1 MSTTA
6 DVLAELDRL
15 GTEQNRKIY
24 ARHGVPSPCS
34 GVSFASFGQL
44 RKRLGVDPALAR
56 GLMAS
61 GNSDA
66 QLLATMVCD
75 ARALDDAEAQAWV
88 EGARWHGLSDALAT
102 AFVDAPRAPVWARRW
117 MKDRRETVRRTG
129 YSLVACLTR
138 AGREDVEDGWLAD
151 VLVTIER
158 ELHRS
163 PNFAR
168 AAMNT
173 ALIAIGGD
181 RPALTAVA
189 LAAAKR
195 IGRVEVDHGQTGC
208 KTPDAAEY
216 IGKMRARA
224 AGKTSTSRRRPA
236 AKSSKGAAKEGAAR
250 SGATRARGSLA
261 GGRPGASSRR
271 G

>member
-1 MSTTA
+1 MSSTA
-6 DVLAELDRL
+6 DVLSELSRL

-24 ARHGVPSPCS
+24 ARHGVPSPCF

-56 GLMAS
+56 GLMAT
-61 GNSDA
+61 GNPDA

-88 EGARWHGLSDALAT
+88 EGARWHGLADALAT
-102 AFVDAPRAPVWARRW
+102 AFVDAPRAPAWARRW

-138 AGREDVEDGWLAD
+138 REREDVDDAWLAD

-158 ELHRS
+158 ELHGS

-181 RPALTAVA
+181 RPALTAAA

-195 IGRVEVDHGQTGC
+195 IGKVEVDHGQTGC
-208 KTPDAAEY
+208 ETPDATEY
-216 IGKMRARA
+216 IAKMRARA
-224 AGKTSTSRRRPA
+224 AGKPKTPTSKRKAKAALRRAKGERKTRASQRRGATSRKA
-236 AKSSKGAAKEGAAR
+236 
-250 SGATRARGSLA
+250 
-261 GGRPGASSRR
+261 
-271 G
+271 

>member
-6 DVLAELDRL
+6 DTIAVLAELQRL

-44 RKRLGVDPALAR
+44 RQRLGVDPALAR

-88 EGARWHGLSDALAT
+88 EGARWHGLADALAT
-102 AFVDAPRAPVWARRW
+102 AFADAPRAPQWARRW
-117 MKDRRETVRRTG
+117 MKDGRETVRRTG

-138 AGREDVEDGWLAD
+138 LGRADVDDAWLAD

-158 ELHRS
+158 ELHGS

-181 RPALTAVA
+181 RPALTAAA

-195 IGRVEVDHGQTGC
+195 IGKVEVDHGQTGC

-216 IGKMRARA
+216 IAKMRARA
-224 AGKTSTSRRRPA
+224 AAKAKKPA
-236 AKSSKGAAKEGAAR
+236 AKAAPRRAAKAARRKAPARGGAAQR
-250 SGATRARGSLA
+250 RGAT
-261 GGRPGASSRR
+261 SRKA
-271 G
+271 